1 MYTHNFPRTASPWH
15 FHDAEGQPRYGQ
27 VSAGPDGNWI
37 FAFTRKAD
45 EPLSPSDLANAKHML
60 HCVDVHD
67 YLIMAMEAAVAD
79 HRAPDRWVGPACA
92 AIGKAAESPAAGVA
106 PTATPWVYFEQ
117 GDANEY
123 CLLTP
128 DKNGWVLGFRQNGS
142 LSMER
147 QRENCRL
154 MVKAVNAHEDLLSTL
169 RLAVRHK
176 YVTGLWLGKA
186 DALMSNMEGYALTAQ
201 RPAPLVSRERG

>member
-1 MYTHNFPRTASPWH
+1 MPWH
-15 FHDAEGQPRYGQ
+15 FHDQFARPRYGQ
-27 VSAGPDGNWI
+27 VSAGQDGNWI
-37 FAFTRKAD
+37 LSFSCKSG
-45 EPLSPSDLANAKHML
+45 EPLSALELANAKHL
-60 HCVDVHD
+60 VHCVDTHD
-67 YLIMAMEAAVAD
+67 YLLMAMNATIANYKE
-79 HRAPDRWVGPACA
+79 PNLWVGPVCA
-92 AIGKAAESPAAGVA
+92 AIEKAAAPPPDGMA

-154 MVKAVNAHEDLLSTL
+154 MVKAVNAHEDLLGTL